1 MTRRGVRP
9 SPCSGLSATRR
20 DRRLVRS
27 FVFDVAMS
35 LEGGRRR
42 AIGIDLQHRA
52 RTAVLANEYLADPGA
67 VPQALAGLAV
77 LRNARADFRLRR
89 WVSQFSGDQGA

>member
-9 SPCSGLSATRR
+9 SPCSGVSATRR

-35 LEGGRRR
+35 LEGGLRR

-52 RTAVLANEYLADPGA
+52 RTAVLANEYLADP
-67 VPQALAGLAV
+67 ALFHRRSPAWLCCGT
-77 LRNARADFRLRR
+77 RGRISRLRR